1 MGFFQD
7 ILPGV
12 KELKL
17 EDAEKRKS
25 DKVIIIDDSNGG
37 APMISNAD
45 EEKK

>member
-25 DKVIIIDDSNGG
+25 NKVMIIDDSNGG
-37 APMISNAD
+37 SPMLSNTD